1 MLLKNLSTADGL
13 VNGARGVIIRWVE
26 GRDEMRAKRRK
37 CYEMREKR
45 KDEVRLGEVR

>member
-26 GRDEMRAKRRK
+26 GRDEMRRGRRI
-37 CYEMREKR
+37 ENDMR
-45 KDEVRLGEVR
+45 